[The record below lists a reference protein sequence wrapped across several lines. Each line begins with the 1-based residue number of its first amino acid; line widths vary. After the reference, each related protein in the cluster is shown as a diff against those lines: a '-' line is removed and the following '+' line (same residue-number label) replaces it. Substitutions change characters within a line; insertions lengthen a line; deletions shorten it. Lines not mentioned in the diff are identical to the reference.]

1 MRDFQRKN
9 IFFFS
14 LLSTFIILFYQFNN
28 TWVGI
33 HENDRVSGCDSF
45 GYARQAQLF
54 RKSNNFSSALDT
66 SINTNI
72 QSVLINWGQN
82 TSIKYKDWYQMVAPH
97 AHHFRNDSQKVILQ
111 YPPGTGWL
119 LSQFKENKARK
130 GLWILSFSLIS
141 SLFLSRLNI
150 SSNAFTNV
158 SISLACLGSLYITN
172 TFSTRSDSI
181 APSCVI
187 AILMTSLAV
196 KSINYLNKNFQI
208 PFLEIIL
215 ISLLCGFSLSIRPG
229 NLLFLVIPISVY
241 LVSFKL
247 KAKYIIRSIVLSS
260 SAFFVSLQPLL
271 LANKINTGSFLSST
285 YSSIDTTFNISS
297 FFSNLFLKNESS
309 DDSTRFILVLII
321 SLIFSYR
328 AWVHKDDKQFLNSRK
343 ILILCSWIFMIL
355 MIILMSLKPV
365 FNLYYLAPQLVM
377 TTSISSMSILISQSS
392 KTSNPLSIDRLRIL
406 AIVLSSIIFIF
417 GYLFIKPTVNE
428 PLTYLNKLPN
438 NSIVWADGVG
448 SELFYY
454 HNINTAKLNFGSEDA
469 QKELV
474 EYLSNHSINQFVL
487 DDANQINDFN
497 LVSSGSLE
505 EFLKYKGLS
514 LFKYIPTNK

>member
-1 MRDFQRKN
+1 MRNSQRKN
-9 IFFFS
+9 ILFS
-14 LLSTFIILFYQFNN
+14 SVLSIFIILFYQFNN

-33 HENDRVSGCDSF
+33 HENDQVSGCDSF

-54 RKSNNFSSALDT
+54 RKSNNFLSALDT
-66 SINTNI
+66 SINTDI
-72 QSVLINWGQN
+72 QSILINWGQN

-97 AHHFRNDSQKVILQ
+97 AHHFRSDSQKVILQ

-119 LSQFKENKARK
+119 LSQFQENKARK
-130 GLWILSFSLIS
+130 GLWILSFSAIS

-150 SSNAFTNV
+150 SSNSFTNL
-158 SISLACLGSLYITN
+158 SISLSCLGSLYITN

-187 AILMTSLAV
+187 AILLTSLAV
-196 KSINYLNKNFQI
+196 KSINYLNKNFRI
-208 PFLEIIL
+208 PFFEIIL
-215 ISLLCGFSLSIRPG
+215 ISLLCGFSMSIRPG
-229 NLLFLVIPISVY
+229 NLLFLIIPASVY
-241 LVSFKL
+241 LVTFKL
-247 KAKYIIRSIVLSS
+247 KVKYMIRSIILSS

-297 FFSNLFLKNESS
+297 FFLNLSLKNESI
-309 DDSTRFILVLII
+309 DDSIRFILVLII
-321 SLIFSYR
+321 SLFFSYR
-328 AWVHKDDKQFLNSRK
+328 SWINKDDINFLTSRK

-377 TTSISSMSILISQSS
+377 TTGISSMSIFISQSS
-392 KTSNPLSIDRLRIL
+392 RTSNSFSIDRLRIFAL
-406 AIVLSSIIFIF
+406 FLSIIIFIF
-417 GYLFIKPTVNE
+417 GYLFIKPNFNE
-428 PLTYLNKLPN
+428 PLPSLNKLPN

-454 HNINTAKLNFGSEDA
+454 HNINTAKLNFGSEYA

-474 EYLSNHSINQFVL
+474 EYLSNNSINQFVL

-497 LVSSGSLE
+497 SVSLGSLE
-505 EFLKYKGLS
+505 EFLTYKGLR
-514 LFKYIPTNK
+514 LFKYIPNNK

>member
-1 MRDFQRKN
+1 MRNPQRKN
-9 IFFFS
+9 ILFFS
-14 LLSTFIILFYQFNN
+14 ILSSFLVLFYQFNN
-28 TWVGI
+28 TWVAI
-33 HENDRVSGCDSF
+33 HENDQVSGCDSF

-54 RKSNNFSSALDT
+54 RTSNNFVSALDT
-66 SINTNI
+66 SINTDI
-72 QSVLINWGQN
+72 QSKLISWAKT
-82 TSIKYKDWYQMVAPH
+82 TSLKYKDWYQMIAPH
-97 AHHFRNDSQKVILQ
+97 AHHFREDSQKVILQ

-119 LSQFKENKARK
+119 LSQFQENKGRK

-150 SSNAFTNV
+150 SSNSFTNL
-158 SISLACLGSLYITN
+158 SISLSCLGSLYITN

-196 KSINYLNKNFQI
+196 RSINYLNKNFRI
-208 PFLEIIL
+208 PVLEIIL
-215 ISLLCGFSLSIRPG
+215 ISLLFGFSLSIRPG

-247 KAKYIIRSIVLSS
+247 QVKYMIRSIILSS
-260 SAFFVSLQPLL
+260 SSFFVSLQPLL

-285 YSSIDTTFNISS
+285 YSSIDTTFNFSS
-297 FFSNLFLKNESS
+297 FFSNLLLKNESI
-309 DDSTRFILVLII
+309 DDSIRFILVLII

-328 AWVHKDDKQFLNSRK
+328 AWVYKDDSKFLTSRK
-343 ILILCSWIFMIL
+343 IFIFCSWIFMML

-365 FNLYYLAPQLVM
+365 FNLYYLAPQLVL
-377 TTSISSMSILISQSS
+377 TTSISSMSILISRSS
-392 KTSNPLSIDRLRIL
+392 RTSTSFSIDRLRIL
-406 AIVLSSIIFIF
+406 AIISSIIIFVF
-417 GYLFIKPTVNE
+417 GYLFIKPAFSE
-428 PLTYLNKLPN
+428 PLTYLNKLPK

-474 EYLSNHSINQFVL
+474 KYLSNNSINQFVL

-505 EFLKYKGLS
+505 EYLKYKGLS
-514 LFKYIPTNK
+514 LFKYIPNNK